1 MLLHVFSWTTEL
13 KDPVILQDGTT
24 PLDYKR
30 VTDNRTSSFSCGV
43 SDVTEAPN
51 ITMTLSVHGAS
62 STFKGQASNY
72 NGETCLYSGA
82 VETNV
87 SLSQGD
93 QVEVQCQLEYS
104 SEMRPRQVTLPP
116 GKCAKL
122 IILETIS
129 PTDVGS
135 LQVNESRD
143 LRLSQAHL
151 STKVLL
157 FIRFYYK
164 GFILRFCS
172 SLFYQITS
180 WNALNIFR
188 KFEILFPLRWI
199 HDSPKLGSYPSYPT
213 KFPTSLFS
221 KGKTIVTH
229 QSERMLPVG
238 NVVPVNLY
246 DTGLCV
252 MTVSSFSYFSNF

>member
-1 MLLHVFSWTTEL
+1 MVLHAFSWTTEL
-13 KDPVILQDGTT
+13 KDPVILQDGTR

-30 VTDNRTSSFSCGV
+30 VRDNRTSSFSCGV

-62 STFKGQASNY
+62 STFIGQASNY
-72 NGETCLYSGA
+72 NSETCLYSGA
-82 VETNV
+82 VESNV

-151 STKVLL
+151 STKILL
-157 FIRFYYK
+157 FIMIRFYYK

-188 KFEILFPLRWI
+188 KFEILFPLRRI
-199 HDSPKLGSYPSYPT
+199 QDSPKLGRYPT

-229 QSERMLPVG
+229 QSERMLPVV

-252 MTVSSFSYFSNF
+252 MTMTSFSYFSNF